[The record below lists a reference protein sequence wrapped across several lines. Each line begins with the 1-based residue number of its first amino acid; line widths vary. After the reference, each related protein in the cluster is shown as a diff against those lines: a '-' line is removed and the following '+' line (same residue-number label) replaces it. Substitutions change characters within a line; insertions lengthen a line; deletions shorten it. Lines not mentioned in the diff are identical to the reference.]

1 MRYYVDKDTMDFL
14 EKDVEAVIYLLKKA
28 YISTKEHYKG
38 KALSD
43 FLYFNTYK
51 TFTNG
56 YCFYF
61 ARMLKSIYKNAHFVS
76 YDKYYA
82 HISHIFI
89 KIKGDIYDV
98 YGKRNLSKYET
109 LENEELEKINLNHME
124 VEREIYETFKMYFH
138 KYLDLYI
145 NYNEPFIKNQHY
157 KLLKKLALFT
167 KMW

>member
-43 FLYFNTYK
+43 FLYFNIYK

-145 NYNEPFIKNQHY
+145 NYNEPFIK
-157 KLLKKLALFT
+157 KKH
-167 KMW
+167 